1 MPIYGILRLWTDEIL
16 LVNEMFTK
24 EFAKIKTQKE
34 RLEEDV
40 KDEFENYAPKCK
52 KVNLQLFVSS

>member
-16 LVNEMFTK
+16 LGNEMFTK
-24 EFAKIKTQKE
+24 EFAKMKTQKE

-40 KDEFENYAPKCK
+40 KDEFENYARK
-52 KVNLQLFVSS
+52 LTWD